1 MRSTSSTSTGRT
13 SVTDEYAKIPEA
25 LERLTAD
32 VYGIRDR
39 QGTCRTQSVKQSAM
53 RRVNFK
59 TAG

>member
-1 MRSTSSTSTGRT
+1 
-13 SVTDEYAKIPEA
+13 VTDEYAKIPEA